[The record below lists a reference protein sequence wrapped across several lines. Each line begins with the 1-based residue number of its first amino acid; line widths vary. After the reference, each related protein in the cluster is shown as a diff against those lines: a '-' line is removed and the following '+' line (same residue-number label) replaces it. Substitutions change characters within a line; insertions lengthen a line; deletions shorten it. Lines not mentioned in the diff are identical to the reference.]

1 MEVKIKLINPKCMP
15 VRMSTQA
22 AGYDVFTSKRKYMRK
37 GRNLVPLG
45 FALEMPPNMWA
56 EIRPRSSF
64 SLHGFLSRKGH
75 VNADSLLGTIDA
87 DYRGEVNAIV
97 YARQTFII
105 EENTR
110 IAQIV
115 FHQLPETNLT
125 LVDELSDTL
134 RGNKGFGSTG
144 TNHKQ

>member
-45 FALEMPPNMWA
+45 FAMEMPPNMWA

-64 SLHGFLSRKGH
+64 SLHGFLSRKGYM
-75 VNADSLLGTIDA
+75 NADVLHGTIDS
-87 DYRGEVNAIV
+87 DYRGEVNAII
-97 YARQTFII
+97 YARQPFII

-115 FHQLPETNLT
+115 FHQLPETILKQ
-125 LVDELSDTL
+125 VDELSDTL
-134 RGNKGFGSTG
+134 RGNKGFGST
-144 TNHKQ
+144 NR

>member
-1 MEVKIKLINPKCMP
+1 
-15 VRMSTQA
+15 MSTQA

-45 FALEMPPNMWA
+45 FAMEMPPNMWA

-64 SLHGFLSRKGH
+64 SLQGFPSKKGYMDAVALH
-75 VNADSLLGTIDA
+75 GTIDS
-87 DYRGEVNAIV
+87 DYRGEVNAII
-97 YARQTFII
+97 YARQPFII

-115 FHQLPETNLT
+115 FHQLPETT
-125 LVDELSDTL
+125 LKQVDELSDTP
-134 RGNKGFGSTG
+134 RGNKGFGST
-144 TNHKQ
+144 NR